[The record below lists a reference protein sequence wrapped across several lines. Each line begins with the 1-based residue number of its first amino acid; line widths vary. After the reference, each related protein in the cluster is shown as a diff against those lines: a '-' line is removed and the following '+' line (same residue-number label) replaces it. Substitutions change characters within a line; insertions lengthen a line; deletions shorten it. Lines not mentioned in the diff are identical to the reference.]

1 MSATPRPTT
10 MPATPI
16 ATQSASQA
24 APTGAPATSSDWPT
38 YHAEKAGYSVAYP
51 AGWTIQEQTDNGV
64 TITTFAP
71 SGDAP
76 GISVSMHIADSE
88 PAEPIDPP
96 IGWRCKRVV
105 VGGISGLRCM
115 DKVMLRAPALPGGQG
130 RSYIIA
136 STGAGIDQVL
146 YQRFLDSFTLT
157 Q

>member
-1 MSATPRPTT
+1 MIRE
-10 MPATPI
+10 
-16 ATQSASQA
+16 
-24 APTGAPATSSDWPT
+24 
-38 YHAEKAGYSVAYP
+38 H
-51 AGWTIQEQTDNGV
+51 TDGGV
-64 TITTFAP
+64 TETTFAP
-71 SGDAP
+71 SSGGT
-76 GISVSMHIADSE
+76 GIRVSMQISDTE

-96 IGWRCKRVV
+96 ISWRCKRVV